1 MYESHVVI
9 IHSLIWYLNP
19 TVSDLNPCT
28 GYALGVTW
36 VVDGGIGRGAKVKFP
51 WRIKYT
57 DIPTTIEEKY

>member
-1 MYESHVVI
+1 MYESLVVI

-36 VVDGGIGRGAKVKFP
+36 VVDGGIGREP
-51 WRIKYT
+51 RLEWRINT
-57 DIPTTIEEKY
+57 DIPTPTEEKY